1 MRNRVKHNDMFRF
14 IEKCLYNYPSNLARI
29 EVLSEDLRVLRAYG
43 DVHSPLPQ
51 LFFNASNAYTDPVS
65 SHVDKVQRLEAQ
77 IRRLERI
84 TAPITKLLKNIDT
97 FSQFAINQEYK
108 QLLELFY
115 FGGASLSEIAC
126 ELHMSRST
134 LFRRRRGLVRK
145 VSEYYNN

>member
-1 MRNRVKHNDMFRF
+1 MKHNDMFRF

-29 EVLSEDLRVLRAYG
+29 EVLTEDLRVLRAYG

-84 TAPITKLLKNIDT
+84 TSPITKLIEDMERPEQKEI
-97 FSQFAINQEYK
+97 
-108 QLLELFY
+108 LEQFY
-115 FGGASLSEIAC
+115 FSGVPLCEVAESLHLSK
-126 ELHMSRST
+126 RT
-134 LFRRRRGLVRK
+134 LSRRRKFLVLKALEYLGL
-145 VSEYYNN
+145 